1 MLVLLLDLF
10 LHVLVLL
17 ILFSIVCVLSVV
29 VFVSLLYFNLY
40 VLHVLLLV
48 SPICV
53 LPLVSK
59 VCVLCQDPS
68 MYRVWGTIVLQG
80 TRGAFFGG
88 VKGARAYATNGLLT
102 NRMMVAKH
110 LCGYST
116 IAPGMALGEV
126 LCPLV
131 KVGGP
136 TSTKKVGVSCRGCTK
151 GAGLPNWLTKA
162 RRATNTW
169 SHGEAMAG
177 KMHPIWGWGG

>member
-1 MLVLLLDLF
+1 
-10 LHVLVLL
+10 
-17 ILFSIVCVLSVV
+17 
-29 VFVSLLYFNLY
+29 
-40 VLHVLLLV
+40 
-48 SPICV
+48 
-53 LPLVSK
+53 
-59 VCVLCQDPS
+59 

-88 VKGARAYATNGLLT
+88 VKGASAYATNGLLT

-110 LCGYST
+110 LCWDST

-131 KVGGP
+131 KVGGT

-162 RRATNTW
+162 RHTANTL
-169 SHGEAMAG
+169 SHGNAMAR
-177 KMHPIWGWGG
+177 KDAPYQEMGWLTSLLAPKGA